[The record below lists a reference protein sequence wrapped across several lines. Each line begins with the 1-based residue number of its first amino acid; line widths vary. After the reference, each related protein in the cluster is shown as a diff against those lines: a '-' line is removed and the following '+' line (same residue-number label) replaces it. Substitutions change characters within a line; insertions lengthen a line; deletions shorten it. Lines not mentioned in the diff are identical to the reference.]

1 MLLSLAFFY
10 FASMGVLEALQRY
23 YESDTYTQRL
33 KETEMKSLQEY
44 VNEHTLKSNQLLAL
58 DEWAVKHPNI
68 ILQLYEKDKLIYDSM
83 YGVVEKDGYL
93 IEEIEGVSKENYIQ
107 VEFQDKLLDGV
118 MICFPEYKLYGY
130 LSNILLFLSFFLFF
144 IIVMFSINRK
154 IKYLEK
160 IKTELDTIS
169 SGAFEQ
175 AISIKGNDDITY
187 VAESINHLKAS
198 LVDKME
204 KEKEVYKTNTD
215 LITSLSHDIRTPL
228 TSLSGYLE
236 LALKDNTL
244 DETTR
249 KYIKTS
255 FDKSIRIRE
264 ITNQLFEHSL
274 LVSKKDE
281 IQKEAVEGNELIA
294 QLVEDKLI
302 DFEENG
308 VKVVRNIQDVT
319 SMLLVN
325 TGLIQRLFDNIFSNI
340 EKYADLQKE
349 IFVEYYL
356 KDNFLTVKISNYKK
370 KRNLKAASS
379 KIGMNNCRS
388 IVKIHDGYLHVED
401 EKEMFTLELG
411 LKCIQELE

>member
-1 MLLSLAFFY
+1 
-10 FASMGVLEALQRY
+10 
-23 YESDTYTQRL
+23 
-33 KETEMKSLQEY
+33 
-44 VNEHTLKSNQLLAL
+44 
-58 DEWAVKHPNI
+58 
-68 ILQLYEKDKLIYDSM
+68 
-83 YGVVEKDGYL
+83 
-93 IEEIEGVSKENYIQ
+93 
-107 VEFQDKLLDGV
+107 
-118 MICFPEYKLYGY
+118 
-130 LSNILLFLSFFLFF
+130 
-144 IIVMFSINRK
+144 MFSINRK

-175 AISIKGNDDITY
+175 AISIKGNDEITH